1 MFFRTEDCVLYFQPI
16 SDMANWY
23 THDMTINDVE
33 KPEQNETIQSNHSS
47 KVIEFGYIMISS
59 KYKIQLYYVFEY
71 NKKTTFGSFYYSH
84 FIYLQFKMTN
94 F

>member
-1 MFFRTEDCVLYFQPI
+1 
-16 SDMANWY
+16 MANWN
-23 THDMTINDVE
+23 THDMTISDVE
-33 KPEQNETIQSNHSS
+33 KRDQNETIQSNPSS

-71 NKKTTFGSFYYSH
+71 TALYIKKQRLGVFYYSH